1 VIAFTVLL
9 AMVTYLDRVC
19 IATLAPAIMRDLALT
34 PEQMSLAFSAFALAY
49 AIFEIPTGRWA
60 DRRGTRRVLTRI
72 VAWWSAFTMLTATA
86 TGFLSLLVLRFLF
99 GAGEAGAWPGVA
111 RTYSRWV
118 PPSQRG
124 RVQGLF
130 FAGALLAGAL
140 TPLLVLTLNR
150 VMSWRAIFVMFGL
163 IGIIWAAA
171 WYQWFRDEPAEHRGV
186 NAEERALIG
195 EPAPGSTSATEG
207 RSPWRRLLTDRNTVA
222 LCLMYFP
229 NSFVFYFCITWLP
242 KYFEE
247 KLGFDT
253 VKLGIFSGLPLACGV
268 VGVLLGGI
276 ATDATSRRFGLRF
289 GRSALG
295 AIGYLGAAVAL
306 LLATIFDHPIVAA
319 ITFASALA
327 ASMFTLSAAWST
339 CLDIGGNHAGVVS
352 AAMNT
357 SGQIGTILCPILA
370 VQVRNACGDWNPF
383 LQFMAALFIG
393 GAVAWVFIDPTRKL
407 SP

>member
-1 VIAFTVLL
+1 
-9 AMVTYLDRVC
+9 M
-19 IATLAPAIMRDLALT
+19 MRDLGLT
-34 PEQMSLAFSAFALAY
+34 PEQMSLVFSAFALAY
-49 AIFEIPTGRWA
+49 AIFDIPTGRWA
-60 DRRGTRRVLTRI
+60 DRHGTRRVLTRI
-72 VAWWSAFTMLTATA
+72 VAWWSAFTMLTAVA
-86 TGFLSLLVLRFLF
+86 TGFISLLVLRFLF
-99 GAGEAGAWPGVA
+99 GAGEAGAWPCVA
-111 RTYSRWV
+111 RTYSRWL

-140 TPLLVLTLNR
+140 TPLLVLTLTR

-163 IGIIWAAA
+163 IGFVWAAA
-171 WYQWFRDEPAEHRGV
+171 WYRWFRDEPSDHRGV

-195 EPAPGSTSATEG
+195 GPDTGSTSAAEG
-207 RSPWRRLLTDRNTVA
+207 RGPWRQLLTHRNTVA

-253 VKLGIFSGLPLACGV
+253 LQLGLFSGLPLACGV
-268 VGVLLGGI
+268 VGVLLGGM
-276 ATDATSRRFGLRF
+276 ATDAASRRFGLRL
-289 GRSALG
+289 GRSGLG
-295 AIGYLGAAVAL
+295 VIGYLGAAGAL
-306 LLATIFDHPIVAA
+306 LLATVVDQPVVAA

-357 SGQIGTILCPILA
+357 SGQIGSILCPLVA

-383 LQFMAALFIG
+383 LLLMAAMFMG
-393 GAVAWVFIDPTRKL
+393 GAVCWALIDPTRKL
-407 SP
+407 TP